1 MSRVFGLVGMLIVLA
16 VGMYIYKQQ
25 IIATSAPGGAA
36 ATPRGTVD
44 TIGVRNDLMAIAQA
58 ERRYYAS
65 NGKYVSIEGL
75 ISSGELSM
83 QKPGRAQFNY
93 TADVDDAGFRIIADY
108 TGDVAG
114 VPKSMSIDQNLEF
127 KTE

>member
-1 MSRVFGLVGMLIVLA
+1 MSRVFGLLGTLIVLA

-36 ATPRGTVD
+36 ANPRGTVD
-44 TIGVRNDLMAIAQA
+44 VIGVRNDLMAIAQA
-58 ERRYYAS
+58 ERRHYAS
-65 NGKYVSIEGL
+65 NGKYVSIDEL

-93 TADVDDAGFRIIADY
+93 TADVDDSGFRITADY

-114 VPKSMSIDQNLEF
+114 VPKSMSVDQNLEF